1 MSKKPGDK
9 LAGRL
14 ALVTGGTRG
23 LGAAI
28 CASQGATVAARYS
41 ANLERAE
48 AFANSIEERFAG
60 TVRAT
65 VHQGNVA
72 NPADRQRVVEEVID
86 QHGRL
91 DVLVNNAGVTHD
103 NLTLNLSTADW
114 ATSWMS
120 TCPVPST

>member
-1 MSKKPGDK
+1 VSRKPGDK

-23 LGAAI
+23 IGAAI

-60 TVRAT
+60 TGSSFAGTAAAGGLGRPRSPEISGERAPST
-65 VHQGNVA
+65 A
-72 NPADRQRVVEEVID
+72 ASPR
-86 QHGRL
+86 GRL
-91 DVLVNNAGVTHD
+91 HCIVGDAGLGHR
-103 NLTLNLSTADW
+103 
-114 ATSWMS
+114 
-120 TCPVPST
+120 